1 MPLSPF
7 INEVFWKSHNPMSIF
22 NPDDGTIVEV
32 NESYLKF
39 YGYNRKEVIGKKLS
53 KLKHFSP
60 EAVENILS
68 QLKEKGNTENIFL
81 NVKTGHNEERHILL
95 SLKRIRVDNK
105 VLMLTIATD
114 ISMSVLSARKTK
126 DDIIKIYDS
135 CDDEGVILVNDY
147 FGRNPSLFYANQT
160 ARTFLKRYPFKKLIQ
175 KLEGNKSVFLTIR
188 SKTYYIKRKGNLT
201 LSTSQL
207 IMIYPLLDSLFI
219 KKSMKKYAI
228 TPRKQEVALLAATGN
243 PNRKI
248 AEKLGISEY
257 TVKEYLKEVFR
268 IVGVRKRSQ
277 LFPKL
282 SNFKLASFG
291 LYYLINYLPDLMIA
305 DLFFCF

>member
-1 MPLSPF
+1 MPISPF
-7 INEVFWKSHNPMSIF
+7 INEVFWKSPNPMCIF
-22 NPDDGTIVEV
+22 NPDDGSIVEV
-32 NESYLKF
+32 NEAYLKF
-39 YGYNRKEVIGKKLS
+39 YGYKHKEVIEKKLS
-53 KLKHFSP
+53 QLGHLSP
-60 EAVENILS
+60 EAVDNIFS
-68 QLKEKGNTENIFL
+68 QMKEKGSAENIFL
-81 NVKTGHNEERHILL
+81 NVKTHKNEERHILL
-95 SLKRIRVDNK
+95 SFKRIRIDDK

-114 ISMSVLSARKTK
+114 ISMSVLSAKKTK

-135 CDDEGVILVNDY
+135 CDDEGVILINDY
-147 FGRNPSLFYANQT
+147 FGKNPALFYANQT
-160 ARTFLKRYPFKKLIQ
+160 AKSFLKNYSLKKLIQ
-175 KLEGNKSVFLTIR
+175 KLEGNQSAFLTIR
-188 SKTYYIKRKGNLT
+188 SKSYYVKRKGNFK

-207 IMIYPLLDSLFI
+207 IMIYPLSDTLFI

-268 IVGVRKRSQ
+268 VIGIKKRSQ

-282 SNFKLASFG
+282 SNFRLVSFG
-291 LYYLINYLPDLMIA
+291 LYSLINYLPDLP
-305 DLFFCF
+305 L

>member
-1 MPLSPF
+1 
-7 INEVFWKSHNPMSIF
+7 MSIF
-22 NPDDGTIVEV
+22 NPDDGAIVEA
-32 NESYLKF
+32 NEAYLKF
-39 YGYNRKEVIGKKLS
+39 YGYRRKEVIGTKLS
-53 KLKHFSP
+53 QLRHLNA
-60 EAVENILS
+60 EAVENVFS
-68 QLKEKGNTENIFL
+68 QLKKKGNAENIFL
-81 NVKTGHNEERHILL
+81 NVKTGKDEERHILL
-95 SLKRIRVDNK
+95 SIKRIRVDNK

-114 ISMSVLSARKTK
+114 ISQSVLSAKKTK

-135 CDDEGVILVNDY
+135 CDDEGVVLINNY
-147 FGRNPSLFYANQT
+147 FGKNPSLFYANQT
-160 ARTFLKRYPFKKLIQ
+160 ARTLLKDYSFKKLIQ
-175 KLEGNKSVFLTIR
+175 KLAGNKSIFLTIG
-188 SKTYYIKRKGNLT
+188 SKSYYIKRKGNLT
-201 LSTSQL
+201 LSAQQL
-207 IMIYPLLDSLFI
+207 IMIYPLADSLLI

-268 IVGVRKRSQ
+268 IIGVRKRNQ

-291 LYYLINYLPDLMIA
+291 IYSLINYLPDLLI
-305 DLFFCF
+305 

>member
-1 MPLSPF
+1 MPLSSF
-7 INEVFWKSHNPMSIF
+7 INEVFWKSPNPMSIF
-22 NPDDGTIVEV
+22 DPDDGKIVEV

-39 YGYNRKEVIGKKLS
+39 YGYNRKEVIGQKLS
-53 KLKHFSP
+53 KLRHLNP
-60 EAVENILS
+60 EAVDNIFS
-68 QLKEKGNTENIFL
+68 QMREKGNTENIFL
-81 NVKTGHNEERHILL
+81 KVNVGNNKERHILL
-95 SLKRIRVDNK
+95 SVKRIRIDNK

-114 ISMSVLSARKTK
+114 ISMSVLSAKKTK

-135 CDDEGVILVNDY
+135 CDDEGVMLINDY
-147 FGRNPSLFYANQT
+147 FGKNPSLFYANQT
-160 ARTFLKRYPFKKLIQ
+160 ARTLLRHYSFKKLIK
-175 KLEGNKSVFLTIR
+175 KLEGNKSVFLTIG
-188 SKTYYIKRKGNLT
+188 SKSYHVKRKGDLT

-207 IMIYPLLDSLFI
+207 IMIYPLPDSLFI

-248 AEKLGISEY
+248 AKKLGISEY
-257 TVKEYLKEVFR
+257 TVKEYLKDVFR

-282 SNFKLASFG
+282 SNFKLVSFSI
-291 LYYLINYLPDLMIA
+291 YSLINYLPDLMI
-305 DLFFCF
+305 

>member
-7 INEVFWKSHNPMSIF
+7 INEVFWKSPNPMSIF

-39 YGYNRKEVIGKKLS
+39 YGYSRKEVIGKKLS

-60 EAVENILS
+60 QAVENIFS
-68 QLKEKGNTENIFL
+68 QLKEKGNVENIFL
-81 NVKTGHNEERHILL
+81 TVKAGHDEERHILL
-95 SLKRIRVDNK
+95 SLKRIRVDDK
-105 VLMLTIATD
+105 ALMLTIATD
-114 ISMSVLSARKTK
+114 VSMAVLSAKKTR

-135 CDDEGVILVNDY
+135 DNDEGVILVNDF
-147 FGRNPSLFYANQT
+147 FGKHPSLFYANQT
-160 ARTFLKRYPFKKLIQ
+160 ASAFLKKCSLKKLIR

-188 SKTYYIKRKGNLT
+188 SKSYYIKRKGNLT

-207 IMIYPLLDSLFI
+207 IMIYPLPDSTFI

-243 PNRKI
+243 PNRII

-282 SNFKLASFG
+282 SNFKLVSLS
-291 LYYLINYLPDLMIA
+291 LYSVINYLPDLLI
-305 DLFFCF
+305 

>member
-1 MPLSPF
+1 MPISPF
-7 INEVFWKSHNPMSIF
+7 INEVFWKSPNPMSIF
-22 NPDDGTIVEV
+22 NPDDGAIVEV

-53 KLKHFSP
+53 TLRHLSP
-60 EAVENILS
+60 EAVDNIFS
-68 QLKEKGNTENIFL
+68 QMKEKGNAENIFL
-81 NVKTGHNEERHILL
+81 KVKAGNNEERHILL
-95 SLKRIRVDNK
+95 SVKRIRIDDK
-105 VLMLTIATD
+105 DLMLTIATD
-114 ISMSVLSARKTK
+114 ISMSVLSAKKTK

-135 CDDEGVILVNDY
+135 CDDEGVILINNY
-147 FGRNPSLFYANQT
+147 FEKNPSLFYANQT
-160 ARTFLKRYPFKKLIQ
+160 ARTFLKRFSFKKLIQ
-175 KLEGNKSVFLTIR
+175 KIEGNKSVFLTIR
-188 SKTYYIKRKGNLT
+188 SKSYYVKRKGNLT

-207 IMIYPLLDSLFI
+207 IMIYPLPDSLFL

-257 TVKEYLKEVFR
+257 TVKEYLKDVFR
-268 IVGVRKRSQ
+268 IVGVKKRSQ

-282 SNFKLASFG
+282 SNYELISIG
-291 LYYLINYLPDLMIA
+291 IYSLINCLPV
-305 DLFFCF
+305 